1 MTQSK
6 DLLQKLYDFYKGR
19 YTEQALEDK
28 FNAAVADL
36 VETNDIERGT
46 YVTFCIDNDIEPL
59 TGKNILKNK
68 LKHITPRSS
77 YSNDSCGIGSGGYS
91 TDSCGMG
98 SPRSTPTPTPTPSR
112 SSYSSDSCGSGS
124 SSYGRSS
131 C

>member
-19 YTEQALEDK
+19 YTGQALEDK
-28 FNAAVADL
+28 FNTAVADL

-46 YVTFCIDNDIEPL
+46 YVTFCIDNDIEPK
-59 TGKNILKNK
+59 TKKETP

-77 YSNDSCGIGSGGYS
+77 YSSDSCGSGSSSYS
-91 TDSCGMG
+91 SDSCGSG
-98 SPRSTPTPTPTPSR
+98 SRSTPTPSR

>member
-1 MTQSK
+1 MTQSEE
-6 DLLQKLYDFYKGR
+6 LLKRLYDFYKGR
-19 YTEQALEDK
+19 YTGQALEDK
-28 FNAAVADL
+28 FNGAVADL

-46 YVTFCIDNDIEPL
+46 YVKFCIDNDIEPK
-59 TGKNILKNK
+59 TKKET

-77 YSNDSCGIGSGGYS
+77 YSNDSCGTGSGGYS

-98 SPRSTPTPTPTPSR
+98 SSRSTPTPSR

>member
-1 MTQSK
+1 MTQSEE
-6 DLLQKLYDFYKGR
+6 LLKRLYDFYKGR
-19 YTEQALEDK
+19 YAGQALEDK
-28 FNAAVADL
+28 FNGAVVDL

-46 YVTFCIDNDIEPL
+46 YVKFCIDNDIEPK
-59 TGKNILKNK
+59 TKKET

-77 YSNDSCGIGSGGYS
+77 YSSDSCGSGSSYS
-91 TDSCGMG
+91 SDSCGSG
-98 SPRSTPTPTPTPSR
+98 SRSTPKPSR